1 MKKQNVLF
9 IIAAIVLGVFLTS
22 CDKSTDP
29 EDTGF
34 NYPLQKGNS
43 WNYDVYSLDGMNTAT
58 SEVITTHT
66 ITLGDMESLDDKEA
80 YPLINSNPA
89 TDQMELFTHISADQQ
104 GVYLFIGELDLN
116 NFIQAQETKIP
127 SLTIGWIK
135 VFDYDDKNWESFFID
150 YNGEIDGKKV
160 KAKIAINGFN
170 EGTKSVSYLSSNYDA
185 IKVKLNLDVEAT
197 VESGGNTISQTGVS
211 DIQFEFID
219 GVGIYS
225 LQQNVNEV
233 VGINK
238 GYKEVLTGHSL

>member
-9 IIAAIVLGVFLTS
+9 IVVAIVLSVFVTS

-29 EDTGF
+29 EEASF

-43 WNYDVYSLDGMNTAT
+43 WNYDVLSLDGMNEAT

-89 TDQMELFTHISADQQ
+89 TDQMELFTHISADKE

-116 NFIQAQETKIP
+116 NFIQVQETKIP
-127 SLTIGWIK
+127 TLTIGWVK
-135 VFDYDDKNWESFFID
+135 VFDFDETNWESFFID
-150 YNGEIDGKKV
+150 YNGEINGNKV
-160 KAKIAINGFN
+160 KAKITINGFN

-185 IKVKLNLDVEAT
+185 TKVKLTLDVEAT
-197 VESGGNTISQTGVS
+197 VESAGNTISETGVS
-211 DIQFEFID
+211 DIRFEFID
-219 GVGIYS
+219 GIGIYS
-225 LQQNVNEV
+225 LQQNINEV